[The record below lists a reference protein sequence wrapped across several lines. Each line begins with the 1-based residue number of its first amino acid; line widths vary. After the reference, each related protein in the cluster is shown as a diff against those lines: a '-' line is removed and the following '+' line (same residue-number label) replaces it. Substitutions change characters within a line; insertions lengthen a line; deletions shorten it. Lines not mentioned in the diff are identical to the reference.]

1 MKAPTPPTMT
11 ASPRRGSARERIR
24 AGRFRSRP
32 APLSSTS
39 TSIEKKIQKA
49 ILNSRRLLG
58 RFFSD
63 ALGND
68 ASLHINVGSERDIG
82 HDFEKSEGAIRAI
95 PIVSVS
101 V

>member
-1 MKAPTPPTMT
+1 MPKTRKRPRAH
-11 ASPRRGSARERIR
+11 PRRALPFPPG
-24 AGRFRSRP
+24 P
-32 APLSSTS
+32 AL
-39 TSIEKKIQKA
+39 IDLNFDRKKIQKA

-58 RFFSD
+58 RFVSD

-95 PIVSVS
+95 PIVSVA